1 METVEEYLAAQ
12 PEVNRMALERVRK
25 IILTTLPESTDA
37 YSYAIIGFR
46 YQRKFVI
53 YISGW
58 KDHLSFHGFS
68 VSLGIELVA
77 KYPDYLKLKGRT
89 LHFQPTPEIPESMV
103 RELVLARV
111 AEIGL

>member
-1 METVEEYLAAQ
+1 MESVEEYLAAQ
-12 PEVNRMALERVRK
+12 PEANRKALERIRK
-25 IILTTLPESTDA
+25 LILKTLPGSEDA

-46 YQRKFVI
+46 YNKKFVI

-68 VSLGIELVA
+68 VSLGNEMVA
-77 KYPDYLKLKGRT
+77 KYPQLKLKGRT
-89 LHFQPTPEIPESMV
+89 LHFQQSPELPEGLV

-111 AEIGL
+111 AELGL

>member
-12 PEVNRMALERVRK
+12 PEVNRKALERVRK
-25 IILTTLPESTDA
+25 LILKTLPESTDA

-46 YQRKFVI
+46 YQKKFVI

-68 VSLGIELVA
+68 VSLGNELIA
-77 KYPDYLKLKGRT
+77 KYPEFLKLKGRT
-89 LHFQPTPEIPESMV
+89 LHFQPTPEIPEALV
-103 RELVLARV
+103 QELVLARV
-111 AEIGL
+111 AELGL

>member
-12 PEVNRMALERVRK
+12 PEANRKALERIRK
-25 IILTTLPESTDA
+25 LILKTLPGSEDA

-46 YQRKFVI
+46 FNKKFVI

-68 VSLGIELVA
+68 VSLGNEMVA
-77 KYPDYLKLKGRT
+77 KYPQLKLKGRT
-89 LHFQPTPEIPESMV
+89 LHFQPTPELPEA
-103 RELVLARV
+103 LVKDLVQARV
-111 AEIGL
+111 AELGL

>member
-12 PEVNRMALERVRK
+12 PEVNRKALDRIRK
-25 IILTTLPESTDA
+25 IVLKTLPDSTEA
-37 YSYAIIGFR
+37 ISYQIIGFR
-46 YQRKFVI
+46 YQKKYVI

-68 VSLGIELVA
+68 VSLGNEMIA
-77 KYPDYLKLKGRT
+77 KYPEFLKLKGRT
-89 LHFQPTPEIPESMV
+89 LHFQPIPELPENLV
-103 RELVLARV
+103 KELVLARV

>member
-1 METVEEYLAAQ
+1 MESVEEYLAAQ
-12 PEVNRMALERVRK
+12 PEANRKALERIRK
-25 IILTTLPESTDA
+25 LILKTLPGSEDA

-46 YQRKFVI
+46 YNKKFVI

-68 VSLGIELVA
+68 VSLGNEMVA
-77 KYPDYLKLKGRT
+77 KYPQLKLKGRT
-89 LHFQPTPEIPESMV
+89 LHFQPTPELPDELV

-111 AEIGL
+111 AELGL

>member
-1 METVEEYLAAQ
+1 MESVEEYLAAQ
-12 PEVNRMALERVRK
+12 PEANRKALERIRK
-25 IILTTLPESTDA
+25 LILKTLPGSEDA

-46 YQRKFVI
+46 YNKKFVI

-68 VSLGIELVA
+68 VSLGNEMVA
-77 KYPDYLKLKGRT
+77 KYPQLKLKGRT
-89 LHFQPTPEIPESMV
+89 LHFQPTPELPDELV

-111 AEIGL
+111 AELGH

>member
-12 PEVNRMALERVRK
+12 PEANRKALERVRK
-25 IILTTLPESTDA
+25 IILKTLPGSEDA

-46 YQRKFVI
+46 FNKKFVI

-68 VSLGIELVA
+68 VSLGNEMVA
-77 KYPDYLKLKGRT
+77 KYPQLKLKGRT
-89 LHFQPTPEIPESMV
+89 LHFQPTPELPEALV
-103 RELVLARV
+103 KDLVLARV
-111 AEIGL
+111 AELGL

>member
-12 PEVNRMALERVRK
+12 PAINRAALERVRG
-25 IILTTLPESTDA
+25 IILKTLPESIDA
-37 YSYAIIGFR
+37 FSYAIIGFR
-46 YQRKFVI
+46 YQKKFVI

-68 VSLGIELVA
+68 VSLGNEMVA

-89 LHFQPTPEIPESMV
+89 LHFQPKPELPESLV
-103 RELVLARV
+103 KELVLARV

>member
-1 METVEEYLAAQ
+1 MESVEEYLAAQ
-12 PEVNRMALERVRK
+12 PEANRKALERIRK
-25 IILTTLPESTDA
+25 LILKTLPGSEDA

-46 YQRKFVI
+46 YNKKFVI

-68 VSLGIELVA
+68 VSLGNEMVA
-77 KYPDYLKLKGRT
+77 KYPQLKLKGRT
-89 LHFQPTPEIPESMV
+89 LHFQPTPELPEELV

-111 AEIGL
+111 AELGF

>member
-1 METVEEYLAAQ
+1 METVDEYLAAQ
-12 PEVNRMALERVRK
+12 PAVNREALERVRR
-25 IILTTLPESTDA
+25 IILKTLPESTDA

-46 YQRKFVI
+46 FQKKFVI

-68 VSLGIELVA
+68 VSLGNEMVA
-77 KYPDYLKLKGRT
+77 KYPDYLTLKGRT
-89 LHFQPTPEIPESMV
+89 LHFQPKPELPESLV
-103 RELVLARV
+103 KELVLARV

>member
-12 PEVNRMALERVRK
+12 PAVNREALERVRR
-25 IILTTLPESTDA
+25 IILNTLPESTDA

-46 YQRKFVI
+46 FQEKFVI

-68 VSLGIELVA
+68 VSLGNEMVA
-77 KYPDYLKLKGRT
+77 KYPEFLKLKGRT
-89 LHFQPTPEIPESMV
+89 LHFQPKPEIPESLV
-103 RELVLARV
+103 KELVLARV
-111 AEIGL
+111 CELNL

>member
-12 PEVNRMALERVRK
+12 PEVNRKALERVRK
-25 IILTTLPESTDA
+25 LILNTLPESTDA

-46 YQRKFVI
+46 YQKKFVI

-68 VSLGIELVA
+68 VSLGNELIA
-77 KYPDYLKLKGRT
+77 KYPEFLKLKGRT
-89 LHFQPTPEIPESMV
+89 LHFQPTPEIPEALV
-103 RELVLARV
+103 QELVLARV
-111 AEIGL
+111 AELGL

>member
-1 METVEEYLAAQ
+1 METVEEYYAAQ
-12 PEVNRMALERVRK
+12 PEVNRVALQRVQK
-25 IILTTLPESTDA
+25 IVEKALGECTVSL
-37 YSYAIIGFR
+37 SYQIIGFR
-46 YQRKFVI
+46 YKKKYVT

-68 VSLGIELVA
+68 VSLGNELVA

-103 RELVLARV
+103 RELVQARV

>member
-12 PEVNRMALERVRK
+12 PEVNRKALERVRK
-25 IILTTLPESTDA
+25 IILKTLPESTDS

-46 YQRKFVI
+46 YQKKFVI

-68 VSLGIELVA
+68 VSLGNDLVA
-77 KYPDYLKLKGRT
+77 KYPQFLRLKGRT
-89 LHFQPTPEIPESMV
+89 LHFQPKPAIPESLV
-103 RELVLARV
+103 QELVLARV
-111 AEIGL
+111 AELGL

>member
-12 PEVNRMALERVRK
+12 PELNRKALSRVMEIVLK
-25 IILTTLPESTDA
+25 TLPGSEAA

-46 YQRKFVI
+46 FQKKFVI

-68 VSLGIELVA
+68 VSLGNEMVT
-77 KYPDYLKLKGRT
+77 KYPANLKLKGRT
-89 LHFQPTPEIPESMV
+89 LHFQPSPEIPESVV
-103 RELVLARV
+103 RELALARV
-111 AEIGL
+111 AELGL

>member
-12 PEVNRMALERVRK
+12 PEANRKALERVRK
-25 IILTTLPESTDA
+25 IILKTLSGSEDA

-46 YQRKFVI
+46 YNKKFVI

-68 VSLGIELVA
+68 VSLGNEMVA
-77 KYPDYLKLKGRT
+77 KYPQLKLKGRT
-89 LHFQPTPEIPESMV
+89 LHFQPTPELPESLV
-103 RELVLARV
+103 KELVLARV
-111 AEIGL
+111 AELGL

>member
-12 PEVNRMALERVRK
+12 PEANRKALDRIRK
-25 IILTTLPESTDA
+25 IVLKTLPGSEDS

-46 YQRKFVI
+46 YNKKFVI

-68 VSLGIELVA
+68 VSLGNEMVA
-77 KYPDYLKLKGRT
+77 KYPQLKLKGRT
-89 LHFQPTPEIPESMV
+89 LHFQPTPELPEALV
-103 RELVLARV
+103 RDLVQARV
-111 AEIGL
+111 AELGL

>member
-12 PEVNRMALERVRK
+12 PEVNRVALERVRK
-25 IILTTLPESTDA
+25 IILKTLPGSEDA

-46 YQRKFVI
+46 YNKKFVI

-68 VSLGIELVA
+68 VSLGNEMVA
-77 KYPDYLKLKGRT
+77 KYPQLKLKGRT
-89 LHFQPTPEIPESMV
+89 LHFQPTPELPESLV
-103 RELVLARV
+103 KELVLARV
-111 AEIGL
+111 AELGL

>member
-12 PEVNRMALERVRK
+12 PASNRKALERVRK
-25 IILTTLPESTDA
+25 IVLEALPGSEDA

-46 YQRKFVI
+46 FQKKFVI

-68 VSLGIELVA
+68 VSLGNELVA
-77 KYPDYLKLKGRT
+77 RYPEYLKLKGRT
-89 LHFQPTPEIPESMV
+89 LHFQPTPEIPEEMV

>member
-12 PEVNRMALERVRK
+12 PEANRKALERVRK
-25 IILTTLPESTDA
+25 IILTTLPGSEDA

-46 YQRKFVI
+46 FNKKFVI

-68 VSLGIELVA
+68 VSLGNEMVA
-77 KYPDYLKLKGRT
+77 KYPQLKLKGRT
-89 LHFQPTPEIPESMV
+89 LHFQPTPELPESLV
-103 RELVLARV
+103 KELVLARV
-111 AEIGL
+111 AELGL

>member
-12 PEVNRMALERVRK
+12 PENNRKALERIRK
-25 IILTTLPESTDA
+25 IVLKTLPGSVDS

-46 YQRKFVI
+46 YNKKFVI

-68 VSLGIELVA
+68 VSLGNEMVA
-77 KYPDYLKLKGRT
+77 KYPQLKLKGRT
-89 LHFQPTPEIPESMV
+89 LHFQPTPALPESLV
-103 RELVLARV
+103 QELVLARA
-111 AEIGL
+111 AEVGA

>member
-12 PEVNRMALERVRK
+12 PENNRKALERIRK
-25 IILTTLPESTDA
+25 IVLKTLPGSVDS

-46 YQRKFVI
+46 YNKKFVI

-68 VSLGIELVA
+68 VSLGNEMVA
-77 KYPDYLKLKGRT
+77 KYPQLKLKGRT
-89 LHFQPTPEIPESMV
+89 LHFQPTPALSESLV
-103 RELVLARV
+103 QELVLARA
-111 AEIGL
+111 AEVGA

>member
-12 PEVNRMALERVRK
+12 PEANRKALERIRK
-25 IILTTLPESTDA
+25 IVLKTLPGSEDS

-46 YQRKFVI
+46 YNRKFVI

-68 VSLGIELVA
+68 VSLGNEMVA
-77 KYPDYLKLKGRT
+77 KYPQLKLKGRT
-89 LHFQPTPEIPESMV
+89 LHFQPSPELPESLV
-103 RELVLARV
+103 KDLVLARV
-111 AEIGL
+111 AELGL

>member
-12 PEVNRMALERVRK
+12 PEANRKALERIRK
-25 IILTTLPESTDA
+25 LILKTLPGSEDA

-46 YQRKFVI
+46 YNKKFVI

-68 VSLGIELVA
+68 VSLGNEMVS
-77 KYPDYLKLKGRT
+77 KYPQLKLKGRT
-89 LHFQPTPEIPESMV
+89 LHFQPTPELPEA
-103 RELVLARV
+103 LVKDLVQARV
-111 AEIGL
+111 AELGL

>member
-12 PEVNRMALERVRK
+12 PEANRKTLERVRK
-25 IILTTLPESTDA
+25 IILKTLPGSEDA

-46 YQRKFVI
+46 YNKKFVI

-68 VSLGIELVA
+68 VSLGNEMVA
-77 KYPDYLKLKGRT
+77 KYPQLKLKGRT
-89 LHFQPTPEIPESMV
+89 LHFQPTPELPEALV
-103 RELVLARV
+103 KDLVLARV
-111 AEIGL
+111 AELGL

>member
-1 METVEEYLAAQ
+1 MESVEEYLAAQ
-12 PEVNRMALERVRK
+12 PEANRKALERIRK
-25 IILTTLPESTDA
+25 LILKTLPGSEDA

-46 YQRKFVI
+46 YNKKFVI

-68 VSLGIELVA
+68 VSLGNEMVA
-77 KYPDYLKLKGRT
+77 KYPQLKLKGRT
-89 LHFQPTPEIPESMV
+89 LHFQPTPELPEELV

-111 AEIGL
+111 AELGL